1 MLSTDKI
8 ERPVIH
14 HLMMITKKYLSTF
27 ADITADIPLERY
39 HYVLLYIYKNK
50 ESLTQKDLADY
61 FRVDKSFMVN
71 MIDYLSKNDF
81 VYRKTAEDDRRKH
94 FIRLTEKAHQYIP
107 KISEAFKQTND
118 LALNNISESEKNIF
132 LEVIR
137 QLEINLNIDR
147 EHIIT
152 IDYKKSKI

>member
-1 MLSTDKI
+1 MPTPNKI

-50 ESLTQKDLADY
+50 ENLTQKDLADY

-71 MIDYLSKNDF
+71 MIDYLSKYNF
-81 VYRKTAEDDRRKH
+81 VYRETAENDRRKH
-94 FIRLTEKAHQYIP
+94 FIKLTDKAHQYIP
-107 KISEAFKQTND
+107 KISEAFKQTNK
-118 LALNNISESEKNIF
+118 LALGNISESEKNIF
-132 LEVIR
+132 LAVVR
-137 QLEINLNIDR
+137 QLEINLNVDSD
-147 EHIIT
+147 HIIT
-152 IDYKKSKI
+152 LDYTKSKI